1 MSSPSSRQRGSQAQ
15 DWLHARARLAPDL
28 LTRSPAWVRQRFDH
42 AWAPM
47 QALARQI
54 DLLPAGLWGF
64 LLSCP
69 GGFALIVAA
78 ESRYAPGPA
87 MIRDRAVD
95 NVAYLSAADLASD
108 NEHPLHVL
116 GHLIDHHLGCGGDP
130 DGPWLSDGAGLTR
143 RWQEAGARLSN
154 LFALG
159 YGVDKVAQSNVRDY
173 FAQSLAL
180 RCRDRQRLNVA
191 DPQIDKWF
199 RSTLW
204 DGAFWRTIK
213 TQEER

>member
-1 MSSPSSRQRGSQAQ
+1 MSSPRSSQRKPRLQE
-15 DWLHARARLAPDL
+15 WLHARARLAPDL
-28 LTRSPAWVRQRFDH
+28 LARSPGWVRGVFDH

-54 DLLPAGLWGF
+54 EPLPAGLWDF

-69 GGFALIVAA
+69 GGFALIVPG

-87 MIRDRAVD
+87 AIRDRTVH
-95 NVAYLSAADLASD
+95 NVAYLSAADLARD
-108 NEHPLHVL
+108 NERPLHVL
-116 GHLIDHHLGCGGDP
+116 GHLIDHHLGCGGEP
-130 DGPWLSDGAGLTR
+130 DGPWLSDGAGVTQ
-143 RWQEAGARLSN
+143 RWGEAGARLPR

-159 YGVDKVAQSNVRDY
+159 YGVDEIAGANVRDY

-180 RCRDRQRLNVA
+180 YCRDRQRLNVA

-204 DGAFWRTIK
+204 NETFW
-213 TQEER
+213 